1 MGKQLADSA
10 ILGYKQNRGKGNL
23 GLTSMIDELL
33 ASPPTIRAK
42 AVPAMAIEAD
52 KKLRASAFVTENPA
66 RTRIPKSPTCEY
78 EKAELYKHTKAASEC
93 T

>member
-1 MGKQLADSA
+1 MKKQLADSA
-10 ILGYKQNRGKGNL
+10 ILGYQQNRGKRDH
-23 GLTSMIDELL
+23 GLTSIMDELL
-33 ASPPTIRAK
+33 ASPPTIKAK

-78 EKAELYKHTKAASEC
+78 GRQNC
-93 T
+93 